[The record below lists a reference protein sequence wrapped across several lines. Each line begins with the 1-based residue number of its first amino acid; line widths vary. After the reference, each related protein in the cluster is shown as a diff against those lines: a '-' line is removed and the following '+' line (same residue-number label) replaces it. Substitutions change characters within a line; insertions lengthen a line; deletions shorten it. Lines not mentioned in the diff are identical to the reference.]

1 MEKKILLIFLLH
13 EHTIVIRSAHAVC
26 VCVCMCD
33 ARSGALMECAKKT
46 ERKTNKQTNERKKY

>member
-26 VCVCMCD
+26 VYVCD
-33 ARSGALMECAKKT
+33 AQSGALMECAKKT